1 MVAVLSVAIEHNNS
15 IFDKKIYICPK
26 KEVLCTRIKFVVP
39 KDAKTVLEIGAGS
52 GKNCVIYP
60 KDSYKVAIEP
70 ENRTDCQTAEN
81 FPGGFNEY
89 HHVLYEDYKE
99 DRKFDLIVMC
109 DVLEHVNDPVDLI
122 NFCKQHLTPE
132 GHILLSLPNFI
143 CVENILKIVLT
154 RDFRYVKV
162 DQGERALGVLD
173 INHKTFWTKK
183 SFIRF
188 AKENGLEVER
198 IVGIRK
204 QLKFMPNILAHL
216 SYIPF
221 QYGFLTKIKK

>member
-1 MVAVLSVAIEHNNS
+1 MYPN
-15 IFDKKIYICPK
+15 KIRHDIAM
-26 KEVLCTRIKFVVP
+26 LVP
-39 KDAKTVLEIGAGS
+39 KDAKSVLEIGAGS

-60 KDSYKVAIEP
+60 KDSY
-70 ENRTDCQTAEN
+70 
-81 FPGGFNEY
+81 FNEY

-122 NFCKQHLTPE
+122 NFCKNHLTPE

-143 CVENILKIVLT
+143 CVENILKIIIT

-162 DQGERALGVLD
+162 DQGEKALGVLD

-204 QLKFMPNILAHL
+204 QLKFMPNILSHL

>member
-1 MVAVLSVAIEHNNS
+1 MYPN
-15 IFDKKIYICPK
+15 KIRYDIAM
-26 KEVLCTRIKFVVP
+26 LVP
-39 KDAKTVLEIGAGS
+39 KDAKSVLEIGAGS

-70 ENRTDCQTAEN
+70 EQRTDCQTVDN

-122 NFCKQHLTPE
+122 NFCKNHLTSE

-143 CVENILKIVLT
+143 CVENILKIIIT

-162 DQGERALGVLD
+162 DQGEKALGVLD

-204 QLKFMPNILAHL
+204 QLKFMPNILSHL

>member
-1 MVAVLSVAIEHNNS
+1 ML
-15 IFDKKIYICPK
+15 
-26 KEVLCTRIKFVVP
+26 VP
-39 KDAKTVLEIGAGS
+39 KDAKSVLEIGAGS

-70 ENRTDCQTAEN
+70 EQRTDCQTVDN

-122 NFCKQHLTPE
+122 NFCKDHLTPQ

-143 CVENILKIVLT
+143 CVENILKIIIT

-162 DQGERALGVLD
+162 DQGEKALGVLD
-173 INHKTFWTKK
+173 INHKTFWTGNRRRPGQPGHAG
-183 SFIRF
+183 SPDHLPFQ
-188 AKENGLEVER
+188 G
-198 IVGIRK
+198 GIRRLRRK
-204 QLKFMPNILAHL
+204 RRSPAKGRL
-216 SYIPF
+216 
-221 QYGFLTKIKK
+221 